1 MNVAKKQE
9 KEADTV
15 DEEQGAETTT
25 NPIRQ
30 MDQQIIDQ
38 MNTMIALRSG
48 VSITLNWCQL
58 S

>member
-30 MDQQIIDQ
+30 MDRQIIDQ
-38 MNTMIALRSG
+38 MNTMIAL
-48 VSITLNWCQL
+48 
-58 S
+58 